1 MAGGVNLRG
10 SVVRVRLDP
19 VEGRE
24 QAGTRPA
31 IVVSAQVFNEN
42 MDVLVV
48 APITSKK
55 VDRVFP
61 FEARVDNVA
70 LGLDLPSKA
79 MLNQIRT
86 VAKSRIVGSYGVAD
100 LETMRAVDA
109 ALKITLGL

>member
-1 MAGGVNLRG
+1 MNLRG
-10 SVVRVRLDP
+10 SVVRVRFDP
-19 VEGRE
+19 TEGRE

-31 IVVSAQVFNEN
+31 IVISAQVFNEN
-42 MDVLVV
+42 MDVVVV

-55 VDRVFP
+55 LERVFP
-61 FEARVDNVA
+61 FEARVDHKA

-86 VAKSRIVGSYGVAD
+86 VSKLRILGSYGVAD
-100 LETMRAVDA
+100 IETMRAVDA

>member
-1 MAGGVNLRG
+1 MARRVNLRG

-19 VEGRE
+19 TEGRE

-55 VDRVFP
+55 VDRIFP
-61 FEARVDNVA
+61 FEARVDHSA
-70 LGLDLPSKA
+70 LGLEMPSKA
-79 MLNQIRT
+79 LLNQIRT
-86 VAKSRIVGSYGVAD
+86 VSKSRIIGSYGIAD
-100 LETMRAVDA
+100 PETMRVIDA
-109 ALKITLGL
+109 ALRVTLGF

>member
-1 MAGGVNLRG
+1 MNLRG
-10 SVVRVRLDP
+10 AVVRVRLDLT
-19 VEGRE
+19 EGRE

-31 IVVSAQVFNEN
+31 IVVSARVFNEN
-42 MDVLVV
+42 MDVLMV

-61 FEARVDNVA
+61 FEARVDYEA

-79 MLNQIRT
+79 MMNQIHT
-86 VAKSRIVGSYGVAD
+86 VSKSRIVGFYGVAD
-100 LETMRAVDA
+100 IETMRAVDT

>member
-1 MAGGVNLRG
+1 MNLRG

-19 VEGRE
+19 TEGRE

-55 VDRVFP
+55 VDRIFP
-61 FEARVDNVA
+61 FEARLDHEL
-70 LGLDLPSKA
+70 LGLGVPSKA

-86 VAKSRIVGSYGVAD
+86 VSKSRIVGSYGVAD
-100 LETMRAVDA
+100 VETMRAVDA
-109 ALKITLGL
+109 ALIVTLGLSPL

>member
-1 MAGGVNLRG
+1 VNLRG
-10 SVVRVRLDP
+10 SVIRVRLDP
-19 VEGRE
+19 AEGRE

-55 VDRVFP
+55 VDRIFP
-61 FEARVDNVA
+61 FEARVDHEA
-70 LGLDLPSKA
+70 LGLDFPSKA

-86 VAKSRIVGSYGVAD
+86 VSKSRVVGTYGVAD
-100 LETMRAVDA
+100 TETMTAVDA